1 MFLTATEKSRS
12 MTNKY
17 FVDTDVLLDSSKER
31 EVSVKAIITRHVKD
45 FSKGSLGLFTPSNFP
60 NICLYNL

>member
-1 MFLTATEKSRS
+1 

-17 FVDTDVLLDSSKER
+17 FVDTDVLLDSSTER

-45 FSKGSLGLFTPSNFP
+45 SNKGSLGIFTPSDIP